1 MRLSQDLEISLAVAA
16 GEAARLGHEYTGM
29 EHLLHALTLDDDA
42 ARVLRH
48 AGADPERLRERLAAY
63 LADELERVP
72 GAGFEP
78 RLSLALQRTLA
89 RAGAHAESAGRRE
102 ITGGDFLAAMFF
114 EPESYAVQLL
124 DELGV
129 GRLDVVSYLAHGVSK
144 LRPLGAGGAGGLEPL
159 PAGDDE
165 PGRAPHGGDALE
177 AFTQDLTALARAGAI
192 DPLIGRERE
201 LERTLHVLQ
210 RRRKNNPLYVG
221 DPGVG
226 KTALVEGLALKIAE
240 GRVPER
246 FRPARVFRLDLG
258 ALVAG
263 TRYRGDFEHR
273 LKAVLAALGEVES
286 PILFI
291 DEIHTVVGAGS
302 AGRGTLD
309 ASNLLKPALAAGT
322 LRCIGATTWEDLRQG
337 FERDAALARRFQ
349 RIEVAEPP
357 LEETVAILEGLR
369 GRYEEHHGVR
379 YTLPALSA
387 AAELAERHLRD
398 RRNPDKAID
407 VMDEAGAAGA
417 LAGRKRVGVPDVE
430 RVLATMAR
438 VPARTVAGDDRERL
452 ARLGDELKRWVYGQD
467 EAIERLVAAIQVAR
481 AGLREPE
488 KPVGS
493 FLLTGPTGVGKT
505 ETAKRLAEV
514 LGIAFLRFDMS
525 EYRERHTVS
534 RLVGAPPGYVGYD
547 RGGLLTEAIHQSP
560 HAVLLLDEIE
570 KAHDDVFN
578 LLLQVMDHGTL
589 TDTNGKRTDFRH
601 AILLMTSNA
610 GARELAQRA
619 PGFGDGG
626 GAGEGGAAG
635 GDGGR
640 ASDADRAVERLFAPE
655 FRNRLD
661 ARLRFRPLTP
671 EVMAKI
677 VDKLTAE
684 LAAQLLS
691 KKVLLEVTPEAR
703 ALLAERGHD
712 PAFGA
717 RPLARL
723 LDETVKRPL
732 TAQLLFGELAG
743 GGKAVVAVEDGEVTV
758 RAAAG

>member
-1 MRLSQDLEISLAVAA
+1 
-16 GEAARLGHEYTGM
+16 
-29 EHLLHALTLDDDA
+29 
-42 ARVLRH
+42 
-48 AGADPERLRERLAAY
+48 
-63 LADELERVP
+63 
-72 GAGFEP
+72 
-78 RLSLALQRTLA
+78 
-89 RAGAHAESAGRRE
+89 
-102 ITGGDFLAAMFF
+102 
-114 EPESYAVQLL
+114 
-124 DELGV
+124 
-129 GRLDVVSYLAHGVSK
+129 
-144 LRPLGAGGAGGLEPL
+144 
-159 PAGDDE
+159 
-165 PGRAPHGGDALE
+165 
-177 AFTQDLTALARAGAI
+177 
-192 DPLIGRERE
+192 
-201 LERTLHVLQ
+201 
-210 RRRKNNPLYVG
+210 
-221 DPGVG
+221 
-226 KTALVEGLALKIAE
+226 
-240 GRVPER
+240 
-246 FRPARVFRLDLG
+246 
-258 ALVAG
+258 
-263 TRYRGDFEHR
+263 
-273 LKAVLAALGEVES
+273 
-286 PILFI
+286 
-291 DEIHTVVGAGS
+291 
-302 AGRGTLD
+302 
-309 ASNLLKPALAAGT
+309 LKPALAAGR

-349 RIEVAEPP
+349 RIEIAEPP
-357 LEETVAILEGLR
+357 LGETVAILEGLR

-379 YTLPALSA
+379 YTLPALHA

-417 LAGRKRVGVPDVE
+417 LAGRRRVGVPDVE

-438 VPARTVAGDDRERL
+438 VPARTVQGDDRERL
-452 ARLGDELKRWVYGQD
+452 ARLGDELKRSVFGQD
-467 EAIERLVAAIQVAR
+467 EAIDRLVAAIQVAR

-547 RGGLLTEAIHQSP
+547 RGGLLTEAVHQSP

-589 TDTNGKRTDFRH
+589 TDTNGKKTDFRH
-601 AILLMTSNA
+601 TILLMTSNA

-619 PGFGDGG
+619 PGFGAG
-626 GAGEGGAAG
+626 GAGTDADAGAGEA
-635 GDGGR
+635 GR

-661 ARLRFRPLTP
+661 ARLRFRPLSP
-671 EVMAKI
+671 AVMAKI

-684 LAAQLLS
+684 LAGQLLP

-712 PAFGA
+712 PAYGA

-723 LDETVKRPL
+723 LDEQVKRPL
-732 TAQLLFGELAG
+732 TDQLLFGALAG
-743 GGKAVVAVEDGEVTV
+743 GGKAVVAVEGDEVVV
-758 RAAAG
+758 RATAG